1 MVGPTLLIVGRDY
14 YYSNSI
20 NPCLID
26 FGQEIELFSAWIQFK
41 NKISDKTI
49 YVSVGNIKPSHVQAP
64 GVLEWSSAMKI

>member
-1 MVGPTLLIVGRDY
+1 
-14 YYSNSI
+14 
-20 NPCLID
+20 LID